1 MAAVELH
8 TTYPGRDG
16 AQAVFCPRIH
26 LMRRIESE
34 FAFLNHLP
42 ALCLPGVRRVAGFK
56 NPPSPLLLCLL
67 KKRPQNNLTLE
78 ISMLRQSFPHV
89 VVPAEHGYVAV
100 RSAGPTMNDCGQSL
114 WAGRALA
121 QAGGG
126 QEDLCFSSVPLVKL
140 KLQRCLCMQEER
152 AGTVNVQSQSLLLIR
167 FLKSICVLGFFKVFL
182 RCFAYLFRSVHCIS
196 SLPSAA

>member
-8 TTYPGRDG
+8 TAYPGRDG

-34 FAFLNHLP
+34 FAFLNRLP
-42 ALCLPGVRRVAGFK
+42 ALSLPGVRRVAGFK
-56 NPPSPLLLCLL
+56 NPPSSLLLCLL
-67 KKRPQNNLTLE
+67 EKRPQNNLTLE

-100 RSAGPTMNDCGQSL
+100 RSAGPTVNDCGQSL

-121 QAGGG
+121 QAEGG

-140 KLQRCLCMQEER
+140 KLQRCLCVCKKRGLEWSMYSH
-152 AGTVNVQSQSLLLIR
+152 NLCSLSD
-167 FLKSICVLGFFKVFL
+167 F
-182 RCFAYLFRSVHCIS
+182 
-196 SLPSAA
+196 